1 MSKVPFNLSEVKA
14 VIFDLGGVILNL
26 DYDLTINA
34 FKELGQ
40 SSFENLYT
48 QANQDAIFDKYE
60 TGQISSNEFIKYL
73 LALLPPNCKKNE
85 VISAWNVMLLD
96 LPKMR
101 IDFLKE
107 VALKLPTFLFSNTNE
122 LHYQS
127 FKKYFEKEY
136 GTLNL
141 LEDIFEQCYYSHLV
155 GERKPNASAFNTV
168 LKDHNLKANEVLFID
183 DSIQHI
189 EGAQKLGI
197 KTIHLVDS
205 DICDILTF
213 S

>member
-1 MSKVPFNLSEVKA
+1 MSKPTFNLSEFKA

-40 SSFENLYT
+40 ESFENLYT

-60 TGQISSNEFIKYL
+60 VGQISSDEFVSYL
-73 LALLPPNCKKNE
+73 LNLLPLNCQKEE
-85 VISAWNVMLLD
+85 VIFAWNAMLLD
-96 LPKMR
+96 LPRKR
-101 IDFLKE
+101 IDFIRQI
-107 VALKLPTFLFSNTNE
+107 ASKLPIFLFSNTNE
-122 LHYQS
+122 LHLAS
-127 FKKYFEKEY
+127 FTKYFENEY
-136 GTLNL
+136 ENLNL
-141 LEDIFEQCYYSHLV
+141 LEDLFVQCYYSHLV
-155 GERKPNASAFNTV
+155 GQRKPNSKAFETV
-168 LKDHNLKANEVLFID
+168 LNDHNLRPEEVLFID